1 MKNLNNELEVK
12 MITLKGRY
20 FLSTLILFIL
30 WCSGGYQTIMAEATQ
45 IKEEKLYYAL
55 EINEVLCGYS
65 EINTS
70 PLVKAGK
77 EMTLLEQKTFALLS
91 ALGSE
96 FNTEIKLTYH
106 IDPGTG
112 KFTYHDSNITQGPAK
127 LDSAIYIEGDT
138 ARFTTTMSDKETS
151 VTLPP
156 DVILENTL
164 FFPHLKK
171 DFVDGKLEKKSY
183 DIYEVRENEVQKT
196 TYTRVGTEEL
206 ELAGKI
212 YNAIVLDKLNH
223 KTGLK
228 LKWWLDIDNGYLL
241 KAAYANRISYRSDA
255 SVVKKIKIANLDE
268 NISTKANV
276 SIADFQGISYMKVK
290 ATIEPTGLWVTP
302 ESLNVPGQRFTGTVK
317 DNLIE
322 GVFEIEHKRYDGSE
336 APAFPPDFSKDE
348 SLKKYLEAEEMVES
362 SDSVLI
368 PKAQEIT
375 EGSKDSWEATRRL
388 SKWVAENISYTIPGG
403 STARKT
409 YDIKA
414 GECGAHSLL
423 LAAFCRAVGIPA
435 RVVWGCMYAP
445 NFGGCF
451 GQHAWNEI
459 YMGKAGWI
467 PVDATAAET
476 DYVDSGHIRIG
487 AFESLT
493 TALNA
498 KEMEVLDYRVGSMKV
513 GKVEES
519 LSEKYKAYVGNYTDT
534 ANNNVLKVFVQDGNL
549 TVDIPGKIVL
559 ALNDPDEAGL
569 WYSKITNQLYFI
581 FNKNDAGEVA
591 EMELHQI
598 IPLPK
603 KSGPEKVDESVP
615 AEFRPYPGKYFL
627 AALQAEFTVQ
637 YKDGSLA
644 VDDPLAKQTIKLQ
657 LPDEK
662 GRWVD
667 EFNKNAI
674 FFDLD
679 DEGNVKSMNIDSVS
693 RFRR

>member
-1 MKNLNNELEVK
+1 VQLPLEFVRDEATGGFFKNPLMWLGFGLPTLIFTLNGLHGIYPAVPWFSLQHNLNQFFTERPFNA
-12 MITLKGRY
+12 LKIADGVGMKRRPLLV
-20 FLSTLILFIL
+20 FFFVASIL
-30 WCSGGYQTIMAEATQ
+30 
-45 IKEEKLYYAL
+45 AL
-55 EINEVLCGYS
+55 VC
-65 EINTS
+65 
-70 PLVKAGK
+70 
-77 EMTLLEQKTFALLS
+77 
-91 ALGSE
+91 
-96 FNTEIKLTYH
+96 
-106 IDPGTG
+106 
-112 KFTYHDSNITQGPAK
+112 
-127 LDSAIYIEGDT
+127 SAIIHLW
-138 ARFTTTMSDKETS
+138 
-151 VTLPP
+151 LP
-156 DVILENTL
+156 
-164 FFPHLKK
+164 
-171 DFVDGKLEKKSY
+171 
-183 DIYEVRENEVQKT
+183 
-196 TYTRVGTEEL
+196 
-206 ELAGKI
+206 
-212 YNAIVLDKLNH
+212 
-223 KTGLK
+223 
-228 LKWWLDIDNGYLL
+228 
-241 KAAYANRISYRSDA
+241 YRHNDA
-255 SVVKKIKIANLDE
+255 
-268 NISTKANV
+268 
-276 SIADFQGISYMKVK
+276 
-290 ATIEPTGLWVTP
+290 
-302 ESLNVPGQRFTGTVK
+302 
-317 DNLIE
+317 
-322 GVFEIEHKRYDGSE
+322 
-336 APAFPPDFSKDE
+336 
-348 SLKKYLEAEEMVES
+348 
-362 SDSVLI
+362 VLI
-368 PKAQEIT
+368 QKAQEIT

-388 SKWVAENISYTIPGG
+388 SKWVAENISYAIPGG

-423 LAAFCRAVGIPA
+423 LAAFCRTVGIPA

-459 YMGKAGWI
+459 YMGKGGWI

-513 GKVEES
+513 GKAEEGPP
-519 LSEKYKAYVGNYTDT
+519 EKYKAYVGNYTDT

-581 FNKNDAGEVA
+581 FKKNDSGEVA

-598 IPLPK
+598 IPLPR
-603 KSGPEKVDESVP
+603 KSSPEKLDENVP
-615 AEFRPYPGKYFL
+615 EKFRPYPGKYFL

-667 EFNKNAI
+667 EFDKNAI

>member
-1 MKNLNNELEVK
+1 